1 MTEAFKGFYPRYPAI
16 IRKFAHMSIRQE
28 KFAKQVQR
36 DLAAI
41 FQEKGRE
48 WFGSQLVSISEVK
61 VTPDLSYVK
70 VYLSMFTAADRA
82 AVMEAVELHAR
93 EIRHELARRIRNEVR
108 KVPELTFFADTSLD
122 YAAKMD
128 RIFDQL
134 RKDPNT
140 EDPS

>member
-1 MTEAFKGFYPRYPAI
+1 MAI

-82 AVMEAVELHAR
+82 SVMEAVELHAR
-93 EIRHELARRIRNEVR
+93 DIRHEVARRIRNEVR

-128 RIFDQL
+128 RIFEQL

>member
-1 MTEAFKGFYPRYPAI
+1 
-16 IRKFAHMSIRQE
+16 MSIRQE

-41 FQEKGRE
+41 FSEKGRE
-48 WFGSQLVSISEVK
+48 WFGNQLVSISEVK

-70 VYLSMFTAADRA
+70 VYLSMFTAGDRE
-82 AVMEAVELHAR
+82 AVMQAIELYAR
-93 EIRHELARRIRNEVR
+93 EIRQELARRIRNEVR
-108 KVPELTFFADTSLD
+108 KVPELSFFADTSLD

-134 RKDPNT
+134 RKDPNS

>member
-1 MTEAFKGFYPRYPAI
+1 
-16 IRKFAHMSIRQE
+16 MSIRQE

-82 AVMEAVELHAR
+82 SVMEAVELHAR
-93 EIRHELARRIRNEVR
+93 DIRHELARRIRNEVR

>member
-1 MTEAFKGFYPRYPAI
+1 
-16 IRKFAHMSIRQE
+16 MSIRQE

-48 WFGSQLVSISEVK
+48 WFGNQLVSISEVK

-70 VYLSMFTAADRA
+70 VYLSMFTAGDRE
-82 AVMEAVELHAR
+82 AVMQAVELYAR
-93 EIRHELARRIRNEVR
+93 DIRHELARRIRNEVR
-108 KVPELTFFADTSLD
+108 KVPELSFFADTSLD

-128 RIFDQL
+128 RLFDQL
-134 RKDPNT
+134 RKDPNS

>member
-1 MTEAFKGFYPRYPAI
+1 MAI

-93 EIRHELARRIRNEVR
+93 DIRHELARRIRNEVR

-134 RKDPNT
+134 RKDPNP

>member
-1 MTEAFKGFYPRYPAI
+1 
-16 IRKFAHMSIRQE
+16 MSIRQE

-48 WFGSQLVSISEVK
+48 WFGNQLVSISEVK

-70 VYLSMFTAADRA
+70 VYLSMFTASDRT

-93 EIRHELARRIRNEVR
+93 DIRHELARRIRNEVR
-108 KVPELTFFADTSLD
+108 KVPELSFFADTSLD

-128 RIFDQL
+128 RLFDQL
-134 RKDPNT
+134 RKDPNS

>member
-1 MTEAFKGFYPRYPAI
+1 MAI

-82 AVMEAVELHAR
+82 SVMEAVELHAR
-93 EIRHELARRIRNEVR
+93 DIRHELARRIRNEVR

-128 RIFDQL
+128 RIFEQL

>member
-1 MTEAFKGFYPRYPAI
+1 MAI

-28 KFAKQVQR
+28 KFAKPVQR
-36 DLAAI
+36 DLAVI

-48 WFGSQLVSISEVK
+48 WFGNQLVSITEVK

-70 VYLSMFTAADRA
+70 VYLSMFTAGDRT
-82 AVMEAVELHAR
+82 AVMEAVELHSR
-93 EIRHELARRIRNEVR
+93 DIRHELARRIRNEVR
-108 KVPELTFFADTSLD
+108 KVPELSFFADTSLD

-134 RKDPNT
+134 RKEPNT
-140 EDPS
+140 EDPT

>member
-1 MTEAFKGFYPRYPAI
+1 
-16 IRKFAHMSIRQE
+16 MSIRQE

-41 FQEKGRE
+41 FSEKGRE
-48 WFGSQLVSISEVK
+48 WFGNQLVSISEVK

-70 VYLSMFTAADRA
+70 VYLSMFTAGDRE
-82 AVMEAVELHAR
+82 AVMHAIELYAR
-93 EIRHELARRIRNEVR
+93 EIRQELARRIRNEVR
-108 KVPELTFFADTSLD
+108 KVPELSFFADTSLD

-134 RKDPNT
+134 RKDPNS

>member
-1 MTEAFKGFYPRYPAI
+1 MAI

-70 VYLSMFTAADRA
+70 VYLSMFTAVDRA
-82 AVMEAVELHAR
+82 SVMEAVELHAR
-93 EIRHELARRIRNEVR
+93 DIRHELARRIRNEVR

-128 RIFDQL
+128 RIFEQL